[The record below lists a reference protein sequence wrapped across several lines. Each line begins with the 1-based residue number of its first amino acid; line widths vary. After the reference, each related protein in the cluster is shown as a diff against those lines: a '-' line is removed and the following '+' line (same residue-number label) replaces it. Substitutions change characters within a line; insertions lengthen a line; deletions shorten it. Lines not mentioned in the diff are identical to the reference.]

1 MLIFNSWM
9 YHEAG
14 SMTPTDSF
22 GMPPLHHHI
31 AKYLMVPKENMV
43 APGGFDSVTNMMSL
57 LPVLLDIMQQ
67 LVELMNHLSDLGR
80 QIFGSNTSL
89 LEMVLVAGLFPL
101 IVAEDKFNRMLEQ
114 DDDLVE
120 GATTRPAS
128 LVLGS
133 IDSFF
138 ENMSSEDLYS
148 MG

>member
-1 MLIFNSWM
+1 MN
-9 YHEAG
+9 
-14 SMTPTDSF
+14 
-22 GMPPLHHHI
+22 
-31 AKYLMVPKENMV
+31 
-43 APGGFDSVTNMMSL
+43 L
-57 LPVLLDIMQQ
+57 LPVLLDNMQQ
-67 LVELMNHLSDLGR
+67 LLMLMNHLSDLGR

-138 ENMSSEDLYS
+138 ENIRSFSIIVS
-148 MG
+148 A